1 MMDNLPFDEDTD
13 LTTGDEIIMNLD
25 YEEVCYLLKGLFIT
39 QYPEHDHRDLLV
51 NVEYQKDESIT
62 ATFKLCPKH
71 ILSMAHRERG
81 KQLDS

>member
-1 MMDNLPFDEDTD
+1 MENLPFDEETD
-13 LTTGDEIIMNLD
+13 LMTGDEIIMNLD

-51 NVEYQKDESIT
+51 KIEMKDDTLKAI
-62 ATFKLCPKH
+62 FKLCPKH

>member
-1 MMDNLPFDEDTD
+1 MDNLPFDEDTD
-13 LTTGDEIIMNLD
+13 LTTGDEIIMDLD
-25 YEEVCYLLKGLFIT
+25 YEEVCYLMKGLFIT

-51 NVEYQKDESIT
+51 KIEMKDDT
-62 ATFKLCPKH
+62 LKATFKLCPKH

>member
-13 LTTGDEIIMNLD
+13 LTTGDEIIMDLD
-25 YEEVCYLLKGLFIT
+25 YEEVCYLMKGLFIT

-51 NVEYQKDESIT
+51 KIEMKDDT
-62 ATFKLCPKH
+62 LKATFKLCPKH